1 MARKK
6 PGIGAEASAFTM
18 SGNPGLVR
26 SLLKAPL
33 RSIWRTSAWR
43 VNEPCRP
50 ARRQPYTAHR
60 NVEPPARRARQV
72 AHGAGEREHRQFGL
86 VLGHVITWY
95 ISYVLGRG

>member
-18 SGNPGLVR
+18 SGNPGLVM

-43 VNEPCRP
+43 VASHAVRP
-50 ARRQPYTAHR
+50 VGSRTRLTGTPGRPPGGLARSPT
-60 NVEPPARRARQV
+60 VRANGNIGSS
-72 AHGAGEREHRQFGL
+72 A
-86 VLGHVITWY
+86 W
-95 ISYVLGRG
+95 S